1 MPREGDIIGGT
12 YRLVSIIGKG
22 GMGSVWKAEKITTR
36 ELLAIKFMKYEY
48 VEDENSLER
57 FKREIEILKSIRHPN
72 VVYIFD
78 WYWPPPGEVESP
90 YIVME
95 HLEGEPLIELLKRES
110 TIEIS
115 RAITIMVQILDALVA
130 SHSAGVVHR
139 DLGPQN
145 VFLMKSSDDKIRVK
159 LLDFGLA
166 KPQAT
171 TREITRVGTVL
182 GRVTYAAPEH
192 FLGQPTDERSDIFSC
207 GMMMVRMLTG
217 RLPYKETKIET
228 LWVERRNDSKD
239 PAEYPSARSLDPTI
253 PKMVDDIIV
262 KAIKKKPGDRYKEA
276 FDMQADLMEVELE
289 LDADEPTEVYMPR
302 HAESMVDFLQAVAKK
317 REAAEAAL
325 SGGKPEAKEGLL
337 GGLVATPVG
346 DDDGVAADA
355 DLRSMDV
362 TGSTESEIK
371 TSAYPASGE
380 GRRRF
385 VAPLVIGI
393 TALVALIAAASYLFY
408 SGDFETASPA
418 GEKGAAGPWEEQGTG
433 ALEPLSGS
441 QEHAVVE
448 EGGKE
453 SEEGEGEGAGEG
465 EQPAEDE
472 PETVKLTLVGT
483 PPGAAARAGN
493 AVLDGDPL
501 RAELVRSQEELT
513 LEVSAEG
520 YDTYVKTIV
529 PDQDQDI
536 EIAMVK
542 SQDQDVAVE
551 GASAAKGK
559 KAGAGKKKF
568 WKKKTGKKK
577 TEDTGGI
584 KGPLNTKIITD
595 YED

>member
-36 ELLAIKFMKYEY
+36 EPLAIKFMKFEY

-78 WYWPPPGEVESP
+78 WYWPPPGEVKSP

-95 HLEGEPLIELLKRES
+95 YLDGEALIEILKRES
-110 TIEIS
+110 TIDIQ
-115 RAITIMVQILDALVA
+115 RTITIMVQILDALVA

-145 VFLMKSSDDKIRVK
+145 VFLMKSPDDKVRVK

-228 LWVERRNDSKD
+228 LWVERRKDSKD
-239 PAEYPSARSLDPTI
+239 PAEYPSARSLDPAI
-253 PKMVDDIIV
+253 PKMLDDIIV
-262 KAIKKKPGDRYKEA
+262 KAIRKKPEDRYKEA
-276 FDMQADLMEVELE
+276 FEMQADLMEVELE

-325 SGGKPEAKEGLL
+325 SGKKPEAKESFL
-337 GGLVATPVG
+337 GGLVATPVEMDENG
-346 DDDGVAADA
+346 MAVDA
-355 DLRSMDV
+355 DVRSMDV
-362 TGSTESEIK
+362 SGSVESEIK
-371 TSAYPASGE
+371 TSAYPTAGE
-380 GRRRF
+380 GRGRF
-385 VAPLVIGI
+385 MVPLVIGI

-408 SGDFETASPA
+408 SGYFKRTSSTGEPGMAGLEVEHETDEVEPGKGGPESAAAGES
-418 GEKGAAGPWEEQGTG
+418 GEKG
-433 ALEPLSGS
+433 
-441 QEHAVVE
+441 VE
-448 EGGKE
+448 E
-453 SEEGEGEGAGEG
+453 SEEPIEVPP
-465 EQPAEDE
+465 Q
-472 PETVKLTLVGT
+472 TVKLTLTGA
-483 PPGAAARAGN
+483 PPGASARAGN
-493 AVLDGDPL
+493 SELEGDPL
-501 RAELVRSQEELT
+501 QVEMVRSPEELT

-529 PDQDQDI
+529 ADRDQDI

-542 SQDQDVAVE
+542 SQSQEQDAPVKETLA
-551 GASAAKGK
+551 GKGK
-559 KAGAGKKKF
+559 KKI

-577 TEDTGGI
+577 TETSEGI

>member
-12 YRLVSIIGKG
+12 YRLISLIGKG

-36 ELLAIKFMKYEY
+36 ELLAIKFMKFEY

-95 HLEGEPLIELLKRES
+95 YLEGEALIELLKRES
-110 TIEIS
+110 TIPVPKT
-115 RAITIMVQILDALVA
+115 ITIMVQILDALVA

-145 VFLMKSSDDKIRVK
+145 VFLVKSPDDKIRVK

-166 KPQAT
+166 KPQTT

-192 FLGQPTDERSDIFSC
+192 FLGEPTDERSDIFSC

-228 LWVERRNDSKD
+228 LWVERRKDSKD
-239 PAEYPSARSLDPTI
+239 PNEYPSAITFNPSI
-253 PKMVDDIIV
+253 PRMLDDIIV
-262 KAIKKKPGDRYKEA
+262 RAIKKKPADRYKEA

-289 LDADEPTEVYMPR
+289 LDADEPTEVYLPR
-302 HAESMVDFLQAVAKK
+302 HAEGMVDFLQAVAKK
-317 REAAEAAL
+317 REAAEAA
-325 SGGKPEAKEGLL
+325 SKPEAGDGVV
-337 GGLVATPVG
+337 GGLVATPLET
-346 DDDGVAADA
+346 DGVGAVDA
-355 DLRSMDV
+355 EVRSMDV
-362 TGSTESEIK
+362 SGSVESEIK

-380 GRRRF
+380 GRGRF
-385 VAPLVIGI
+385 IVPLVIGI
-393 TALVALIAAASYLFY
+393 AALMALIVAASYLFT
-408 SGDFETASPA
+408 SGYFDRNRY
-418 GEKGAAGPWEEQGTG
+418 
-433 ALEPLSGS
+433 
-441 QEHAVVE
+441 
-448 EGGKE
+448 GKE
-453 SEEGEGEGAGEG
+453 LAVT
-465 EQPAEDE
+465 E
-472 PETVKLTLVGT
+472 PEGHEPAAVETVKDAEGTAEVQESGEDPQAGTETQAVEVQPEIVKLTLVGV
-483 PPGAAARAGN
+483 PPGAAARIGN
-493 AVLDGDPL
+493 TVFEGEPLTAEMAVG
-501 RAELVRSQEELT
+501 AEELT

-520 YDTYVKTIV
+520 YDTYMKSIV
-529 PDQDQDI
+529 PDTDQDI

-542 SQDQDVAVE
+542 SQDTE
-551 GASAAKGK
+551 LPEPASGKGK
-559 KAGAGKKKF
+559 KTWAGKKKA

-577 TEDTGGI
+577 TQDESGL